1 MWQKT
6 NRIAAA
12 PKQGIDMSSS
22 LKMGNLIAGID
33 VGGTKVAVT
42 IATATGIL
50 HKLQAPVATSGANT
64 AIAEQAWGLIAQA
77 CAEKNLPQVSIQAVG
92 ISTCSPFIDIID
104 ALGRKTREV
113 TAPNL
118 CGGMGG
124 NPYQLSNDWKSFP
137 LGSFFTDKV
146 AQVVMQNDAVA
157 TLQAERSFGA
167 ARGSNDCVYATW
179 STGIGFGLCVDG
191 QLLGG
196 KRGNAGHAGH
206 SYFAENDSSICG
218 CGNAGDMEGMLSGH
232 ALARA
237 WQAKSGVSTATTL
250 DFFAAARAGNADA
263 IALVTQAAYRFG
275 AVLYNLAVT
284 LDTELFVMGGSVFGH
299 NQDLLLPELNRSLK
313 RGMGAGMSV
322 ITHDIRIVPAALGDR
337 TADLGALS
345 LVMPKDWDTAPFVSA

>member
-1 MWQKT
+1 MIT
-6 NRIAAA
+6 
-12 PKQGIDMSSS
+12 
-22 LKMGNLIAGID
+22 
-33 VGGTKVAVT
+33 
-42 IATATGIL
+42 
-50 HKLQAPVATSGANT
+50 
-64 AIAEQAWGLIAQA
+64 QA
-77 CAEKNLPQVSIQAVG
+77 CAAKNLSLDSIQAVG
-92 ISTCSPFIDIID
+92 ISTCSPFIDLID
-104 ALGRKTREV
+104 AQGRKTREV

-124 NPYQLSNDWKSFP
+124 NPYKLNNDWNSFP
-137 LGSFFTDKV
+137 LASFFTDKV
-146 AQVVMQNDAVA
+146 AQVVMQNDAIA

-167 ARGSNDCVYATW
+167 ARGSDDCVYATW

-206 SYFAENDSSICG
+206 CYFVENDTSTCG

-237 WQAKSGVSTATTL
+237 WQIKSGQSNATTL
-250 DFFAAARAGNADA
+250 DLFAAARAGHTDA
-263 IALVTQAAYRFG
+263 SALIMQAANRFG

-313 RGMGAGMSV
+313 RGMSV
-322 ITHDIRIVPAALGDR
+322 ITHDVRIVPAALGDR

-345 LVMPKDWDTAPFVSA
+345 LVMPKDWDIAPFVSA

>member
-1 MWQKT
+1 
-6 NRIAAA
+6 
-12 PKQGIDMSSS
+12 MSSA
-22 LKMGNLIAGID
+22 KNMDNLIAGID

-42 IATATGIL
+42 IANDMGIL

-64 AIAEQAWGLIAQA
+64 AIAEQAWSLIEQA
-77 CAEKNLPQVSIQAVG
+77 CAAQNVPLASIHAVG
-92 ISTCSPFIDIID
+92 ISTCSPFIDVID
-104 ALGRKTREV
+104 AQGRKTREV
-113 TAPNL
+113 SAPNL

-124 NPYQLSNDWKSFP
+124 NPYKLNNDWKSFP
-137 LGSFFTDKV
+137 LASFFTDKV

-167 ARGSNDCVYATW
+167 ARGSDDCVYATW

-206 SYFAENDSSICG
+206 SYFAENDLSICG
-218 CGNAGDMEGMLSGH
+218 CGSAGDMEGMLSGH

-237 WQAKSGVSTATTL
+237 WQAKSGLSTATTL
-250 DFFAAARAGNADA
+250 DLFAAAKSGQADA
-263 IALVTQAAYRFG
+263 SALVAQAAYRFG

-284 LDTELFVMGGSVFGH
+284 LDTQLFVMGGSVFGH

-313 RGMGAGMSV
+313 RGMGA
-322 ITHDIRIVPAALGDR
+322 ITRDIRIVPAALGDR

-345 LVMPKDWDTAPFVSA
+345 LVMPKDWDISAFVSASV